1 MIKTKFKDILGN
13 ALKISTDLKYNV
25 IIDNELEEM
34 TYMELGLFLTTN
46 SARIDKIEI
55 TLRD

>member
-1 MIKTKFKDILGN
+1 MAFKDILGDAFN
-13 ALKISTDLKYNV
+13 LATGLKYSV
-25 IIDNELEEM
+25 IIDNELKEM

-46 SARIDKIEI
+46 SKNIDKIEI